1 MPGKETCAPGAPRP
15 RPPGRTPRVW
25 GAPGRRSGAH
35 AAPRASAHQNNP
47 GARCTVQTGQEAG
60 AVLGFQQT
68 GSCGCGALA
77 LPLKGE
83 VLGAGFPGP
92 VLPAVRFLSHWELR
106 LALLEY
112 FDLDFEIFLYFL
124 ISYLADVAIGAV
136 G

>member
-1 MPGKETCAPGAPRP
+1 MYSADRAGSRGSTRVPTDWVLRLWGPG
-15 RPPGRTPRVW
+15 PPSK
-25 GAPGRRSGAH
+25 RRGVGH
-35 AAPRASAHQNNP
+35 
-47 GARCTVQTGQEAG
+47 
-60 AVLGFQQT
+60 
-68 GSCGCGALA
+68 
-77 LPLKGE
+77 
-83 VLGAGFPGP
+83 AGFPGP